1 MNKEK
6 GRETYRVFYFDILLP
21 LLCEIQLALK
31 QIANRHGIYYY
42 TAVGTVPERE
52 RILIMQSAP
61 IRSFEYKNAFLYVV
75 IREEPRLGP
84 DSYIYCSGINLSRFC
99 RLSWRK
105 GGICSNPA
113 VRGIQLLRHH
123 VSAFAAKQGMIA
135 TKTKEIAFPI
145 TPHGE
150 GWYHEHPLRLKKA
163 TPKKILELLKF
174 SVMDLVKTVLV
185 VCVPDAKLP
194 TVFPD
199 AVKMQKYLE
208 SLSIAEE
215 RERVMAYERENLR

>member
-1 MNKEK
+1 
-6 GRETYRVFYFDILLP
+6 
-21 LLCEIQLALK
+21 
-31 QIANRHGIYYY
+31 
-42 TAVGTVPERE
+42 
-52 RILIMQSAP
+52 MQSAP

-75 IREEPRLGP
+75 VREEPGLGP
-84 DSYIYCSGINLSRFC
+84 NSYLYCCGINLSRFC

-113 VRGIQLLRHH
+113 VRGIQLLRTH

-135 TKTKEIAFPI
+135 AKTKDFDGASIA
-145 TPHGE
+145 PHGH
-150 GWYHEHPLRLKKA
+150 GWYHQDPLRLKQA
-163 TPKKILELLKF
+163 TPERIRELLEF

-194 TVFPD
+194 AAFPD
-199 AVKMQKYLE
+199 AAEMQKYLE

-215 RERVMAYERENLR
+215 RERAMAYEKENPTSA